1 MKVPVHF
8 SSNEEKREELQHDV
22 ERAVP
27 KLEEWRS
34 HILRAAHQDAA
45 KASVIENL
53 TRTQVL
59 VIMD

>member
-8 SSNEEKREELQHDV
+8 SSNEEKRGELQHDV